1 MVSGFQNSNLI
12 VKKFAEISV
21 VTVATPTSLEQRG
34 NPKHPSELDQ
44 HYGVIF
50 LQQGTPR

>member
-1 MVSGFQNSNLI
+1 MVSSFQNSNLI
-12 VKKFAEISV
+12 VKKVAETSV

-34 NPKHPSELDQ
+34 SPKHPGELDQ
-44 HYGVIF
+44 HCGVIF